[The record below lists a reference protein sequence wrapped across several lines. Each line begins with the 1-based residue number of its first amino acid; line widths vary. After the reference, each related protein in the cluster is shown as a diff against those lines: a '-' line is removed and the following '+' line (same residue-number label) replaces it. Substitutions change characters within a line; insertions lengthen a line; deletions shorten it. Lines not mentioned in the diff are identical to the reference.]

1 MRTFAQ
7 KPKATQQIT
16 PTKSAIFNRAHFGQ
30 SRDRNSLLDLQ
41 RTIGNQAV
49 QRLLKV
55 NTGDVKEESIS
66 KITGFGNVFNRT
78 PIHTTAPGAIQTK
91 LSVNKPGDEYE
102 QEADRISEQV
112 MRMPEAHLQ
121 RICACA
127 GACPKCQAERLG
139 HGYERLQT
147 QRVGAGDWG
156 QTGVPPLIHEV
167 LHSPGQPIDSTTRVF
182 MERRFGHDF
191 SRVRVHHDGKAAES
205 AKSINALAYTTG
217 NHIAFSDGQYSP
229 TTERGK
235 QLLAHELVHT
245 MQQGNDS
252 LHRKIDFTQP
262 QPISSDPIPAVLG
275 GTTILGRTLPE
286 FNGTRLPEV
295 ATKQDYKVAVFKV
308 LQPQTFKFSVAQNN
322 EKTCKV
328 AADNFNINV
337 SAEMR
342 AITQPQGNKWSGS
355 YPPGILSNPPSV
367 CANKGKNDAIQI
379 EMEGKP
385 DSSALYKKVRTHE
398 QEHVTDLEK
407 ISTSELK
414 RYHDFLVGI
423 TGNGKT
429 DEDCVNDI
437 FKQVGTRD
445 KVAANEFV
453 EKWLSAVQVYDKPGG
468 THHSKFETKVNPE
481 CTTMNITEKV

>member
-7 KPKATQQIT
+7 QPKATQQIA
-16 PTKSAIFNRAHFGQ
+16 PTKSAIFNRARFGQ

-55 NTGDVKEESIS
+55 NTGDVKEESIPE
-66 KITGFGNVFNRT
+66 ITSFGNVFNRT
-78 PIHTTAPGAIQTK
+78 PIH
-91 LSVNKPGDEYE
+91 
-102 QEADRISEQV
+102 
-112 MRMPEAHLQ
+112 
-121 RICACA
+121 
-127 GACPKCQAERLG
+127 
-139 HGYERLQT
+139 
-147 QRVGAGDWG
+147 
-156 QTGVPPLIHEV
+156 
-167 LHSPGQPIDSTTRVF
+167 
-182 MERRFGHDF
+182 
-191 SRVRVHHDGKAAES
+191 
-205 AKSINALAYTTG
+205 
-217 NHIAFSDGQYSP
+217 

-245 MQQGNDS
+245 MRQGNAS

-262 QPISSDPIPAVLG
+262 QPISSDPIPSVLG
-275 GTTILGRTLPE
+275 GRTILGRTLPG
-286 FNGTRLPEV
+286 FNGTLLPEV
-295 ATKQDYKVAVFKV
+295 SSKKDYKVAVFNV
-308 LQPQTFKFSVAQNN
+308 LQPQTFKFSGAQNN

-337 SAEMR
+337 FAEVR
-342 AITQPQGNKWSGS
+342 AITQPQGTKWSGS

-414 RYHDFLVGI
+414 PYHDFLVGI
-423 TGNGKT
+423 TGKGKT

-437 FKQVGTRD
+437 FNQVGTRD

-453 EKWLSAVQVYDKPGG
+453 EKWLTAVQVYDKPGG

-481 CTTMNITEKV
+481 CTTMKITEKV